1 MKKCLFSML
10 MVAVLVTSCAT
21 LVPSPGQYSACIDYG
36 YLSQKGVFISEANS
50 VSFEYEPLGSL
61 YVECTG
67 GWVKNGKKASQV
79 QMEDIYMRQ
88 TKKRSY
94 QPPTVEE
101 AFDLALGELKALR
114 GNGIINFKITMV
126 SEFLP
131 AYQVSVDK
139 IVITGMCIRK

>member
-1 MKKCLFSML
+1 MK
-10 MVAVLVTSCAT
+10 
-21 LVPSPGQYSACIDYG
+21 D
-36 YLSQKGVFISEANS
+36 
-50 VSFEYEPLGSL
+50 
-61 YVECTG
+61 
-67 GWVKNGKKASQV
+67 GKKASQV
-79 QMEDIYMRQ
+79 EMEDIYMSKS
-88 TKKRSY
+88 KKKSY